1 MTMQSGGQRGNW
13 LLAAFP
19 VKLGPSGTAEGP
31 GNVKAVSTRTVLITG
46 AASGIGAATAR
57 RFVDGGWFVGLAD
70 IDAEGAA
77 ALARDLGTERA
88 LALTLDVRDD
98 AAWARAAEA
107 FGNATGGRL
116 DALINNAG
124 LLAAGPLADLPADR
138 LRAMVDVNLTGAALG
153 VQACLPLLKAT
164 PGARIVNVAS
174 ISGLRAMPEAAV
186 YSATKYALRGLSQAL
201 RDELRPS
208 GVAVSTVYPAFA
220 ATPMLA
226 AGGNGVDAKLLAR
239 LDVAGFRHYTAE
251 SIAKAIW
258 KAVTRGRNEAG
269 AGGQARAMRLL
280 AATCPPLLAL
290 LWRLGRLRAGRAA
303 KAAREPAP
311 ADRPTPRPR
320 TTGSS

>member
-1 MTMQSGGQRGNW
+1 M
-13 LLAAFP
+13 
-19 VKLGPSGTAEGP
+19 TAET
-31 GNVKAVSTRTVLITG
+31 TRTVLITG

-57 RFVDGGWFVGLAD
+57 RFAKDGWFVGLAD
-70 IDAEGAA
+70 IDARGAA
-77 ALARDLGTERA
+77 ALGEELGAERTCT
-88 LALTLDVRDD
+88 LTLDVRDE

-107 FGNATGGRL
+107 FGNAAGGRL

-124 LLAAGPLADLPADR
+124 LLTAGPLANLPADK
-138 LRAMVDVNLTGAALG
+138 LRAMVDVNLTGAVLG
-153 VQACLPLLKAT
+153 VQACLPLLTAT

-174 ISGLRAMPEAAV
+174 ISGLRALPEAAV

-239 LDVAGFRHYTAE
+239 LEVAGFRNYAAT

-258 KAVTRGRNEAG
+258 KAVTRGRDEAG
-269 AGGQARAMRLL
+269 AGGQARTMRLL
-280 AATCPPLLAL
+280 AATCPPLLTL
-290 LWRLGRLRAGRAA
+290 LWRLGRLRAGRRRAGRHQAGGAA

-311 ADRPTPRPR
+311 ADRAAPRPR